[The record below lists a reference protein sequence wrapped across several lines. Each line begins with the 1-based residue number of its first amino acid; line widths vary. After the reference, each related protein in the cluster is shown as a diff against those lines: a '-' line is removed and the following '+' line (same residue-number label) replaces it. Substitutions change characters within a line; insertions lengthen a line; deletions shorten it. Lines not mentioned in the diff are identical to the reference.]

1 MKVKVLNT
9 SGDDTGKQ
17 VNLPK
22 EIFGVEP
29 NDHAIYLDVKQY
41 LASQR
46 QGTH

>member
-29 NDHAIYLDVKQY
+29 MTTQFI
-41 LASQR
+41 
-46 QGTH
+46 